1 MTVHHFISDVVSYL
15 PKLAVVLQPV
25 QEYWEQLGLQ
35 LNIDQS
41 VLTDIR
47 NKGDSTEQ
55 MRYMLNEWSLKG
67 GTLTQLEQALL
78 HLDMKHV
85 IPSKIYN

>member
-1 MTVHHFISDVVSYL
+1 MTAHHFTSDVVSYL

-47 NKGDSTEQ
+47 SNGDSTEQ
-55 MRYMLNEWSLKG
+55 VRYMLKKWSLKRG
-67 GTLTQLEQALL
+67 SLTQLEQALL

-85 IPSKIYN
+85 ISGKI